1 MRYTSSNIQK
11 SKKKWCKNLV
21 VPNNCVNT
29 HTYNMLRGYAH
40 TRILFVYYFL
50 SRFLSSIINNV
61 PLASVGG
68 VWYLAHAKFCFHKYL
83 LEVHLFHQMN
93 RLFLFGA
100 SSVQK
105 GYFSLSVLAFLLV
118 LCVLRGGR
126 RFLIGSRV
134 QGLKFKYSRLN
145 KRTYPLNLKP

>member
-29 HTYNMLRGYAH
+29 HIYILIV
-40 TRILFVYYFL
+40 TRTRVFYFL